1 MRNIYRHIGLIFL
14 AGMFF
19 SVGVY
24 AQPTYNSASTISAT
38 QVEITF
44 NTSLTAIG
52 ATGLF
57 TIPGVNI
64 TAAIVDPGD
73 DTKALLTCDPF
84 GTDFSLPAG
93 PGGMSLAAGAVSDA
107 GGASVLQD
115 ELAVDDGAAPVLL
128 SAQTTS
134 LTNIRLTFSEEITV
148 ADALGGDF
156 TSTGGD
162 FVASAAAVFGT
173 NEVDLTVGALADGAF
188 NSSDLDIAA
197 GAVLDVSAGT
207 IGNLEALNQTIDD
220 GIAPTFVSAQTT
232 SLTNIRVTFSE
243 AVTVV
248 TASGAD
254 FTIGGVTITGA
265 ASFSA
270 TEVDLTVDPLS
281 GTDFTSIDLDIS
293 AGAVEDGGSNPI
305 ASTPDQII
313 TDGAAPVLLSA
324 QTTSLTNIR
333 LTFSEDVTVSTP
345 AGTEFT
351 SGDFTVSAATSAGGA
366 LVDLTVAGIGDGAF
380 SSTDLNI
387 AVDAVKDVSAGTIGN
402 ATALGQ
408 TVDDG

>member
-134 LTNIRLTFSEEITV
+134 LTNIRLTFSE
-148 ADALGGDF
+148 
-156 TSTGGD
+156 
-162 FVASAAAVFGT
+162 
-173 NEVDLTVGALADGAF
+173 
-188 NSSDLDIAA
+188 
-197 GAVLDVSAGT
+197 
-207 IGNLEALNQTIDD
+207 
-220 GIAPTFVSAQTT
+220 
-232 SLTNIRVTFSE
+232 
-243 AVTVV
+243 
-248 TASGAD
+248 
-254 FTIGGVTITGA
+254 
-265 ASFSA
+265 
-270 TEVDLTVDPLS
+270 
-281 GTDFTSIDLDIS
+281 
-293 AGAVEDGGSNPI
+293 
-305 ASTPDQII
+305 
-313 TDGAAPVLLSA
+313 
-324 QTTSLTNIR
+324 
-333 LTFSEDVTVSTP
+333 DVTVSTP

-408 TVDDG
+408 TVDDGIAPTFVSAQTTNLTNIRVTFSEAVTVVTASGADFAIGGVTITGAASFSATEVDLTVDPLSGTDFTSIDLDISAGAVEDGGANPIASTPDQIITDGAAPVLLSAQTTSLTNIRLTFSEDVTVSTPAGTEFTSGDFTVSAATSAGGALVDLTVAGIADGAFSSTDLNIAV

>member
-93 PGGMSLAAGAVSDA
+93 PGGMSLAAGAISDA

-134 LTNIRLTFSEEITV
+134 LTNIRLTFSE
-148 ADALGGDF
+148 
-156 TSTGGD
+156 
-162 FVASAAAVFGT
+162 
-173 NEVDLTVGALADGAF
+173 
-188 NSSDLDIAA
+188 
-197 GAVLDVSAGT
+197 
-207 IGNLEALNQTIDD
+207 
-220 GIAPTFVSAQTT
+220 
-232 SLTNIRVTFSE
+232 
-243 AVTVV
+243 
-248 TASGAD
+248 
-254 FTIGGVTITGA
+254 
-265 ASFSA
+265 
-270 TEVDLTVDPLS
+270 
-281 GTDFTSIDLDIS
+281 
-293 AGAVEDGGSNPI
+293 
-305 ASTPDQII
+305 
-313 TDGAAPVLLSA
+313 
-324 QTTSLTNIR
+324 
-333 LTFSEDVTVSTP
+333 DVTVSTP
-345 AGTEFT
+345 AGT
-351 SGDFTVSAATSAGGA
+351 
-366 LVDLTVAGIGDGAF
+366 
-380 SSTDLNI
+380 
-387 AVDAVKDVSAGTIGN
+387 
-402 ATALGQ
+402 
-408 TVDDG
+408 